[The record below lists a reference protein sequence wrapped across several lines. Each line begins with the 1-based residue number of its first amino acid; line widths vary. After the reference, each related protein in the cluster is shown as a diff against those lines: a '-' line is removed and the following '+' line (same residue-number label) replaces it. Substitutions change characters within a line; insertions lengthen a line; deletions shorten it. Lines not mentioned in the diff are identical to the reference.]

1 MEIENIESKFNRI
14 VNEIEDHNKKL
25 DEVIK
30 KFIFSPATLN
40 VTDLNNLYV

>member
-1 MEIENIESKFNRI
+1 MENIETKFNKI
-14 VNEIEDHNKKL
+14 VNDIEAHNKKL

-40 VTDLNNLYV
+40 ATDLNNLYV